1 MREGVIITGVAG
13 FVGSYFAKRLLRDTD
28 YFIYGIDNLSCGFL
42 ENIEDIL
49 VHPNFI
55 MCQRDIRNLT
65 NTQIVKNDI
74 GEAAEDVD
82 WKYIFHFAARG
93 EVYWCKDN
101 PIEAIDIN
109 VGGTV
114 TMLELAKEF
123 EVDHFFFSDTSAE
136 YDSLTDDKF
145 FPTEEDMAPNIYSPM
160 GFYPITKMAAA
171 QFVRSYGKKNNF
183 GTTLFRYTNVYGP
196 SMNIERDI
204 PPVIGAFTN
213 NMLFK
218 NTKAVIYGDGSKRRD
233 FLHIDDLTNFHMKAL
248 ECRGCMTDT
257 QTFNAGCGKNWS
269 IKEIHE
275 LVYDACNTV
284 DNTVLEE
291 IEYRPD
297 QLDEAQVTLANI
309 DKALKYFGWVPMI
322 SIKFGIEDT
331 VGQLLS
337 KHLSKNDNN

>member
-1 MREGVIITGVAG
+1 M
-13 FVGSYFAKRLLRDTD
+13 
-28 YFIYGIDNLSCGFL
+28 
-42 ENIEDIL
+42 
-49 VHPNFI
+49 
-55 MCQRDIRNLT
+55 
-65 NTQIVKNDI
+65 
-74 GEAAEDVD
+74 
-82 WKYIFHFAARG
+82 
-93 EVYWCKDN
+93 
-101 PIEAIDIN
+101 
-109 VGGTV
+109 
-114 TMLELAKEF
+114 
-123 EVDHFFFSDTSAE
+123 
-136 YDSLTDDKF
+136 
-145 FPTEEDMAPNIYSPM
+145 
-160 GFYPITKMAAA
+160 
-171 QFVRSYGKKNNF
+171 
-183 GTTLFRYTNVYGP
+183 
-196 SMNIERDI
+196 
-204 PPVIGAFTN
+204 IGAFTN